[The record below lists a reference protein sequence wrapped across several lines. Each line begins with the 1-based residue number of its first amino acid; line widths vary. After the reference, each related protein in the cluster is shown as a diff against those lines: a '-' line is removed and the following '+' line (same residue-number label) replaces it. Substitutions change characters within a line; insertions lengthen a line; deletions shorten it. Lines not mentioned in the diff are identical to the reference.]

1 MDSVE
6 LLLSLLTVNKDRL
19 WMESVDLLFI
29 NS

>member
-19 WMESVDLLFI
+19 WMESVGLLFI